1 MAVDYDLVV
10 IGSSWEGIYA
20 AATAAKL
27 KARVALVTQ
36 HKTGY
41 FPNSERFIRHSL
53 TQISYLVQQRQ
64 ENRFGI
70 ASEILS
76 IPKNSLLAAKL
87 WGEGVE
93 ENLIAEQS
101 FATLASLGVD
111 VIFERGEFC
120 RLPKQA
126 LIVGQRKLESRA
138 YLIATGSEWVV
149 KSIEG
154 KEEVNFLTITEVLNQ
169 KDLASLPKDLVIIG
183 DSFRS
188 LEVVHSLA
196 RLGKNITLIVEQKRL
211 LPQEDLD
218 VALLIQAQL
227 EADQVKI
234 ITNSPVTQIKKIEHK
249 KWVQAGSYAIEAD
262 EIIFAGERIPNIDGL
277 NLAGVGVKYQ
287 SDRILVNN
295 YLQTTNHQ
303 IYACG
308 DLIGGYSLPNL
319 AHYEA
324 NIVLKNALFFPWF
337 QVNYHPLPWAIF
349 TEPNLARVGMTETE
363 ARQSYGQDIY
373 VIKQYFKSIA
383 QAQILGETTGFLK
396 LLVSPQGEILGC
408 AIIGRQ
414 AVELINAIALMIKN
428 KIKLNCNSISGLLQ
442 INIPYVYPSFAE
454 ILDQAANAFY
464 QQKLA
469 RSKTSLDLLKTW
481 FNWRRRYK

>member
-27 KARVALVTQ
+27 KARIALVTQ
-36 HKTGY
+36 NKTGY
-41 FPNSERFIRHSL
+41 CQDSERFIRHSL

-70 ASEILS
+70 ADDILS
-76 IPKNSLLAAKL
+76 VPKNSLLAAKL
-87 WGEGVE
+87 WGEGVR

-101 FATLASLGVD
+101 LTTLASLGVD
-111 VIFERGEFC
+111 VIFDQSEFC

-126 LIVGQRKLESRA
+126 LIVGKRKLESRA
-138 YLIATGSEWVV
+138 YLIATGSDFVV
-149 KSIEG
+149 KSIPG
-154 KEEVNFLTITEVLNQ
+154 KEEVDFLTITELFNQ
-169 KDLASLPKDLVIIG
+169 KDLDSLPKNLVVIG
-183 DSFRS
+183 DCFRT

-234 ITNSPVTQIKKIEHK
+234 ITNSPVTQIKKIEQK
-249 KWVQAGSYAIEAD
+249 KWLQAGSYAIEAD
-262 EIIFAGERIPNIDGL
+262 EIIFAGERTPNIDSL

-287 SDRILVNN
+287 PNRILVNN

-308 DLIGGYSLPNL
+308 ELISSYGLPNF
-319 AHYEA
+319 AQYEA
-324 NIVLKNALFFPWF
+324 NIVLKNALFFPCF
-337 QVNYHPLPWAIF
+337 KVNYHGLPWAIF
-349 TEPNLARVGMTETE
+349 TEPNLARVGMTETQ
-363 ARQSYGQDIY
+363 ARQSYGHDLY

-408 AIIGRQ
+408 AIIGHQ
-414 AVELINAIALMIKN
+414 AVELINAIALMIKK
-428 KIKLNCNSISGLLQ
+428 KIKLNRNSISGLLQ
-442 INIPYVYPSFAE
+442 SDIPYIYPSYGE
-454 ILDQAANAFY
+454 ILDQAANDFY

-469 RSKTSLDLLKTW
+469 RSKTSLNLLETW
-481 FNWRRRYK
+481 FNWRRR

>member
-36 HKTGY
+36 NKTGSCQD
-41 FPNSERFIRHSL
+41 SERFIRHSL

-70 ASEILS
+70 ADDILS
-76 IPKNSLLAAKL
+76 VPKNSLLAAKL
-87 WGEGVE
+87 WGEEVE

-101 FATLASLGVD
+101 LTTLASLGVD
-111 VIFERGEFC
+111 VIFEQGEFC
-120 RLPKQA
+120 RLPNQA
-126 LIVGQRKLESRA
+126 LIVGKRKLESRA
-138 YLIATGSEWVV
+138 YLITTGSDWEV

-154 KEEVNFLTITEVLNQ
+154 KEEVNFLTINELLNQ
-169 KDLASLPKDLVIIG
+169 KDLAFLAKDLVVIG
-183 DSFRS
+183 DSFRT
-188 LEVVHSLA
+188 LEVVQSLA
-196 RLGKNITLIVEQKRL
+196 KLGKNITLIIEKERL

-218 VALLIQAQL
+218 VALLIQAHL
-227 EADQVKI
+227 EAAQVKI
-234 ITNSPVTQIKKIEHK
+234 ITNSPVTQIKKIGQK
-249 KWVQAGSYAIEAD
+249 KWLQAGSYAIEAD
-262 EIIFAGERIPNIDGL
+262 EIIWAGKRIPNIDGL

-287 SDRILVNN
+287 SHRILVNN

-319 AHYEA
+319 AQYEA
-324 NIVLKNALFFPWF
+324 NIILKNALFFPWF

-349 TEPNLARVGMTETE
+349 TEPNLARVGMTEIQ
-363 ARQSYGQDIY
+363 ARQVYGHDLY
-373 VIKQYFKSIA
+373 VIKQYFKSVA
-383 QAQILGETTGFLK
+383 QAQLLGETTGFLK
-396 LLVSPQGEILGC
+396 LIVGPQGEIIGC
-408 AIIGRQ
+408 AIIGHQ

-428 KIKLNCNSISGLLQ
+428 KIKLNHNSICGLLQ

-469 RSKTSLDLLKTW
+469 RSKKSLNLLETW
-481 FNWRRRYK
+481 FNWRRR

>member
-1 MAVDYDLVV
+1 
-10 IGSSWEGIYA
+10 
-20 AATAAKL
+20 
-27 KARVALVTQ
+27 
-36 HKTGY
+36 
-41 FPNSERFIRHSL
+41 
-53 TQISYLVQQRQ
+53 
-64 ENRFGI
+64 
-70 ASEILS
+70 
-76 IPKNSLLAAKL
+76 
-87 WGEGVE
+87 
-93 ENLIAEQS
+93 
-101 FATLASLGVD
+101 
-111 VIFERGEFC
+111 
-120 RLPKQA
+120 
-126 LIVGQRKLESRA
+126 
-138 YLIATGSEWVV
+138 V

-154 KEEVNFLTITEVLNQ
+154 KEEVDFLTVTEVLNQ
-169 KDLASLPKDLVIIG
+169 KDLASLPKNLVLIG

-196 RLGKNITLIVEQKRL
+196 RLGKSITLIIEKERL

-218 VALLIQAQL
+218 VALFLQAHL
-227 EADQVKI
+227 EAERVKI
-234 ITNSPVTQIKKIEHK
+234 ITNSPIIQIKKIEQK
-249 KWVQAGSYAIEAD
+249 KWLQAGSYAIETD
-262 EIIFAGERIPNIDGL
+262 EIIFAGESIPNIDGL

-349 TEPNLARVGMTETE
+349 TEPNLARVGMTETQ
-363 ARQSYGQDIY
+363 ARQSYGHDFY

-408 AIIGRQ
+408 AIIGHQ

-428 KIKLNCNSISGLLQ
+428 KIKLNRNSISGLLQ
-442 INIPYVYPSFAE
+442 INIPYVYPSFSE
-454 ILDQAANAFY
+454 ILDQAVNAFY

-469 RSKTSLDLLKTW
+469 RSKTSLNLLETW
-481 FNWRRRYK
+481 FNWRRR

>member
-76 IPKNSLLAAKL
+76 VPKNSLLAAKL

-101 FATLASLGVD
+101 FSTLASLGVD
-111 VIFERGEFC
+111 VIFDRGEFC

-126 LIVGQRKLESRA
+126 LIVGKRKLESRA
-138 YLIATGSEWVV
+138 YLIATGSKWVV

-154 KEEVNFLTITEVLNQ
+154 TEEVNFLTITELFNQ
-169 KDLASLPKDLVIIG
+169 KDLASLPKDLVLIG

-196 RLGKNITLIVEQKRL
+196 RLGKSITLIIEKERL

-218 VALLIQAQL
+218 VALFLQAHL
-227 EADQVKI
+227 EAERVKI
-234 ITNSPVTQIKKIEHK
+234 ITNSPIIQIKKIEQK
-249 KWVQAGSYAIEAD
+249 KWLQAGSYAIETD
-262 EIIFAGERIPNIDGL
+262 EIIFAGESIPNIDGL

-349 TEPNLARVGMTETE
+349 TEPNLARVGITETQ
-363 ARQSYGQDIY
+363 ARQSYGHDFY

-408 AIIGRQ
+408 AIIGHQ

-428 KIKLNCNSISGLLQ
+428 KIKLNRNSISALLQ
-442 INIPYVYPSFAE
+442 INIPYVYPSFSE
-454 ILDQAANAFY
+454 ILDQAVNAFY

-469 RSKTSLDLLKTW
+469 RSKTGLNLLETW
-481 FNWRRRYK
+481 FNWRRR